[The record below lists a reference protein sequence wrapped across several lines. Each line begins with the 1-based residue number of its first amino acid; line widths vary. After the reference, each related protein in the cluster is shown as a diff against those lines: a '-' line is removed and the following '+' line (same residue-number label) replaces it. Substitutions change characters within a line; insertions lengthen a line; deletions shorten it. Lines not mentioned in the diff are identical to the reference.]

1 MANRILAGYP
11 QPVGAKYEIIVDID
25 GPASYVN
32 SGTFA
37 SSGQQINASDFGFG
51 GIEYI
56 EVDGLSSDGVN
67 AVQLV
72 LGATVSPAATN
83 LQPAPPAGQPGPI
96 AQSAVIHWFTSPSSA
111 SEVANGVNLAGKYV
125 RVHMRLV

>member
-25 GPASYVN
+25 GPASYLN
-32 SGTFA
+32 SGTFGT
-37 SSGQQINASDFGFG
+37 SGQQINAADFGFG

-72 LGATVSPAATN
+72 LGATTLGVTN
-83 LQPAPPAGQPGPI
+83 LQPAPPAGQPGQA
-96 AQSAVIHWFTSPSSA
+96 AQSAVIHWYTSPSSA
-111 SEVANGVNLAGKYV
+111 AEVANGTNLAGKYV